1 MKNIVL
7 IGIMGCG
14 KTTVSLLLAEK
25 LARPVID
32 IDEYLEKKYQMS
44 IPEMFAMSEA
54 YFRERET
61 ICCQEVS
68 KLSLI
73 HIFAEGIWIKQ
84 DKRLLMQ
91 R

>member
-32 IDEYLEKKYQMS
+32 IDEYLEKKYQ
-44 IPEMFAMSEA
+44 
-54 YFRERET
+54 
-61 ICCQEVS
+61 CQFQKCLLYQ
-68 KLSLI
+68 KLIL
-73 HIFAEGIWIKQ
+73 EKEKQ
-84 DKRLLMQ
+84 SVVRKF
-91 R
+91 